1 MLVKT
6 SLCRPLVPVDGG
18 WSAWGGWGHCDSECS
33 KIRSRTCTDPP
44 PFGGGAPCPDNQTLI
59 TFPTF
64 DPSSMPTQFNNST
77 PPPGAVIVNNST
89 PPSNSGAQNQNTPPG
104 NNPPSHGSVDMN
116 MTDGPSS
123 MPQSN
128 RTIHYNIAPCCGGDC
143 PGNYL
148 STKYHGVEL

>member
-1 MLVKT
+1 MLLKT
-6 SLCRPLVPVDGG
+6 SLCRPLVPVDGS

-59 TFPTF
+59 TFPTV

-89 PPSNSGAQNQNTPPG
+89 PPPTSGAQNQSLPPG
-104 NNPPSHGSVDMN
+104 NNPPSQGHVDVN
-116 MTDGPSS
+116 MTDGPPS
-123 MPQSN
+123 MPESN
-128 RTIHYNIAPCCGGDC
+128 STIHYNIAPCCGGDC
-143 PGNYL
+143 PGNCL
-148 STKYHGVEL
+148 